1 MKFIA
6 DAMLGR
12 LAKRLRLLG
21 YDVLYDPS
29 WEDNE
34 IIRLSLEQG
43 RTILTRDTRLASRPV
58 AANHLLIG
66 HDRISAQIA
75 QVLRHLCVTVPPGFL
90 ARCSRCNHPLDQI
103 AKQDI
108 HDLVPEHVYDTNK
121 DFFKCRGCGKVYWRG
136 SHIRRMSEER
146 ERCG

>member
-21 YDVLYDPS
+21 YDVLYDPA

-34 IIRLSLEQG
+34 IIRLSLEHG

-58 AANHLLIG
+58 ASNHILIE
-66 HDRISAQIA
+66 HDRVSAQVRQIQRQPGITA
-75 QVLRHLCVTVPPGFL
+75 PPVFL
-90 ARCSRCNHPLDQI
+90 SRCSRCNHPLVPA
-103 AKQDI
+103 AKKDI
-108 HDLVPEHVYDTNK
+108 VDLVPDHVYATKK
-121 DFFKCRGCGKVYWRG
+121 DFFKCTGCGKVYWRG
-136 SHIRRMSEER
+136 SHVRRMSEEQR
-146 ERCG
+146 